1 MITAPL
7 AARVAALLLVV
18 SPSGTLAQKDGAP
31 RPLRPAEGSLVLA
44 GEGKL
49 PDAAIDVF
57 LHLSGGYSAD
67 IAVVST
73 TGKPKSATRWKKRG
87 ANSVVAIGKEPGSP
101 EELSLALLEADGVW
115 FEDGAEAL
123 RDDPLIN
130 AFLHDVLARGGAVGG
145 QGEGALA
152 LAMDNDAGGFGLLA
166 SSRVLLA
173 GKSVRAS
180 RKLELTGGDG
190 LVTWQV
196 PTETALVIAHG
207 RRVGAVGER
216 AVQVNIAG
224 TDDWPAR
231 EATVDAR
238 SSFDFGD
245 ELSYDLDLLSWL
257 RSAQD
262 RTGPAFPPAKAAT
275 PKIAKGTLFLSGGGG
290 VASPVWNRFIEAAG
304 GKKSTFVCFPS
315 ASEFAPWEDPK
326 SYGAGQLRDHGCTN
340 VFVYHT
346 SDPTRADEDP
356 RLLELLEEATG
367 VWIDGGRT
375 FRFMDSFQYTRAA
388 ELMREV
394 LEGGGAVGGSS
405 AGCQVLGDFLVRG
418 DPRTSSVLAFE
429 GYTRGLGFL
438 PGVTMDAHFLQRERH
453 EPFVGLM
460 DTYPQML
467 GIGVDEDTSLIVRG
481 SEAEVIGR
489 ASVSFYDWSSSE
501 REPVILGEGRRY
513 DLAKRKALR

>member
-7 AARVAALLLVV
+7 AVRVAALLLAAL
-18 SPSGTLAQKDGAP
+18 PAGALAQKAGAP
-31 RPLRPAEGSLVLA
+31 KPIRPAEGSLVLA

-67 IAVVST
+67 IAVIST
-73 TGKPKSATRWKKRG
+73 TGKPRSMARWTKRG
-87 ANSVVAIGKEPGSP
+87 ANSVVAIGEELGPAA
-101 EELSLALLEADGVW
+101 ELSLALLKADGVW

-123 RDDPLIN
+123 HDDPLIH

-145 QGEGALA
+145 QAEGALA
-152 LAMDNDAGGFGLLA
+152 LATGTNDGGFGLLTG
-166 SSRVLLA
+166 SHLLLA
-173 GKSVRAS
+173 GKSVQAS
-180 RKLELTGGDG
+180 RKLELTGSDG
-190 LVTWQV
+190 LVTWQI

-216 AVQVNIAG
+216 EVQVNVAR
-224 TDDWPAR
+224 TDFWPAR
-231 EATVDAR
+231 EATLAPR
-238 SSFDFGD
+238 RTFDYGD
-245 ELSYDLDLLSWL
+245 ELSYDLDLVAWL

-262 RTGPAFPPAKAAT
+262 RMGPAFPPAKAPT
-275 PKIAKGTLFLSGGGG
+275 PKVAKGLLVLSGGGG
-290 VASPVWNRFIEAAG
+290 VASPIWKRFIDAAG
-304 GKKSTFVCFPS
+304 GKKATYVCFPS

-346 SDPTRADEDP
+346 SDPARANEDP

-375 FRFMDSFQYTRAA
+375 FRFMDSFQHTRAV

-418 DPRTSSVLAFE
+418 DPRTSNVLAFE

-438 PGVTMDAHFLQRERH
+438 PGVTMDAHFLQRDRH
-453 EPFVGLM
+453 EPFTGLM
-460 DTYPQML
+460 DAYPQLL
-467 GIGVDEDTSLIVRG
+467 GIGVDEDTAILVRG
-481 SEAEVIGR
+481 SEAEVIGQ
-489 ASVSFYDWSSSE
+489 ASVSFYDWSGAE

-513 DLAKRKALR
+513 DLAKRKPLR